1 MLQQNAQQDTQIIK
15 QWFVRY
21 APLLISLLLISLA
34 MSGVAGNITAQ
45 LLVGIILAQ
54 PLSVWLANHGRKH

>member
-1 MLQQNAQQDTQIIK
+1 MNTRAHAIK

-21 APLLISLLLISLA
+21 APLLISLVLIAVA

-45 LLVGIILAQ
+45 LLVAILLAQ
-54 PLSVWLANHGRKH
+54 PLSVWLANHGRTH